1 MRRAILLCGFTS
13 LLASC
18 GTQSNAATDRQA
30 ILDVYEAQRAAHFRN
45 DAALFLAAVDTGY
58 LAISNGVVQYRRKS
72 DALRSVA
79 GYFQQTRFDEVR
91 DLSPPRV
98 MLARDGR
105 TAWLIGEVEVRG
117 FQRDSNGVERPMA
130 FRAAWLDVYEKT
142 SAGWRLVVRANTQQP
157 PS

>member
-1 MRRAILLCGFTS
+1 LCGFAA
-13 LLASC
+13 LLAAC
-18 GTQSNAATDRQA
+18 GTQSNVAEERQA

-45 DAALFLAAVDTGY
+45 DPAMFLGAVDTGY

-72 DALRSVA
+72 DALISVA
-79 GYFQQTRFDEVR
+79 GYFQQTQFNEVR

-98 MLARDGR
+98 MLSRDAR

-117 FQRDSNGVERPMA
+117 FQRDSSGVERPMT

-142 SAGWRLVVRANTQQP
+142 SKGWRLVVRANTQRP
-157 PS
+157 AT